1 MVSKETPDIQNFS
14 SRNTRFPAT
23 RLGGG
28 TSPFNNAQ
36 AVPLLSVPRSR
47 AHFVGHRIDGAVPCL
62 VGTRW
67 HEGSSKSDCSN
78 RKPTYWSF
86 RNQTSDS
93 ISLKNEHVP
102 ETLSLGK
109 LDPGTLVSGS
119 WASKEIKTRSYFWRT
134 HKDKDSINI
143 DKH

>member
-1 MVSKETPDIQNFS
+1 MREAVNQIVQTENLHIGASEIKHQ
-14 SRNTRFPAT
+14 TRF
-23 RLGGG
+23 
-28 TSPFNNAQ
+28 
-36 AVPLLSVPRSR
+36 RS
-47 AHFVGHRIDGAVPCL
+47 
-62 VGTRW
+62 
-67 HEGSSKSDCSN
+67 
-78 RKPTYWSF
+78 
-86 RNQTSDS
+86 
-93 ISLKNEHVP
+93 KNEHVP